1 MIFSDKSFWIDK
13 SIRLLLAVFFP
24 PLAVAD
30 KGVGLIGIVWVL
42 SLIPFAL
49 TLLVWGLT
57 IVYVVSPL
65 SAFLFGKV
73 IDLLTQ
79 LNANALF
86 GISSELWFL
95 ICTLPI
101 GVCLIWCL
109 CMVVVAI
116 WAIINTLIFSGLH
129 NFLMAL
135 PIIIAVG
142 VNLFSEP
149 EDYLKPQN
157 FFSEIF
163 TNLFSLQALRQ
174 LAASAIRVK
183 LCLIHPALAVADMGW
198 KKMLLVFLLDF
209 NRYFSVAGVI
219 FCVIKEHSKNNTNME
234 VVKNECQL

>member
-1 MIFSDKSFWIDK
+1 MRFFDKSFLIDK

-30 KGVGLIGIVWVL
+30 KGAGLIGIVWVL
-42 SLIPFAL
+42 TLIPLAL

-57 IVYVVSPL
+57 VVYVVWPL
-65 SAFLFGKV
+65 SVFLFGKV
-73 IDLLTQ
+73 IGLITQ

-86 GISSELWFL
+86 GISSDLWFL

-101 GVCLIWCL
+101 GACLIWGL
-109 CMVVVAI
+109 VTVLLAI
-116 WAIINTLIFSGLH
+116 WEIINTLIFSVLH
-129 NFLMAL
+129 TFFMAV
-135 PIIIAVG
+135 PIIIAVS
-142 VNLFSEP
+142 VSLLSEP
-149 EDYLKPQN
+149 EDALRPQN

-209 NRYFSVAGVI
+209 NRYFSIAGVI

-234 VVKNECQL
+234 VVKNEC